1 MERSKTKK
9 EKSYVLPS
17 IYKGCHWI
25 STEDVGNGENA
36 NISFSELL
44 RVVYL
49 AFPLLRMFR
58 DTKCSSPTEQTS
70 RPKPKKWKSWVKRA
84 SQFYPTRSAG
94 RHSVRKGFSSLLPF
108 WLPSFPPQRLNIWK
122 PNFQT
127 APMLC
132 ITSRK
137 LVEVTWNQASSF
149 LRGKTSSHIYKEQH
163 GSEFQAGR
171 RQQARLKSTKWGNK
185 KDHVPEERA
194 GDKAQNWPSPE
205 QVGQSNK
212 EDKNVTCYI
221 TLRLP
226 C

>member
-9 EKSYVLPS
+9 KKSYVLPS

-44 RVVYL
+44 RGVYL

-94 RHSVRKGFSSLLPF
+94 RHSVQKGIFQSAAFLVAFIPTTTSEYLKAQ
-108 WLPSFPPQRLNIWK
+108 FPN
-122 PNFQT
+122 
-127 APMLC
+127 
-132 ITSRK
+132 
-137 LVEVTWNQASSF
+137 
-149 LRGKTSSHIYKEQH
+149 SSHAVHHIQETRGGDLKPSLQL
-163 GSEFQAGR
+163 SEG
-171 RQQARLKSTKWGNK
+171 
-185 KDHVPEERA
+185 
-194 GDKAQNWPSPE
+194 
-205 QVGQSNK
+205 
-212 EDKNVTCYI
+212 
-221 TLRLP
+221 
-226 C
+226 

>member
-94 RHSVRKGFSSLLPF
+94 RHSVQKGFSSLLPF

-127 APMLC
+127 APMPC

-137 LVEVTWNQASSF
+137 LVEVTWNRASSF
-149 LRGKTSSHIYKEQH
+149 LRGKTSGHIYKEQR
-163 GSEFQAGR
+163 GREEAAGK
-171 RQQARLKSTKWGNK
+171 A
-185 KDHVPEERA
+185 EEH
-194 GDKAQNWPSPE
+194 K
-205 QVGQSNK
+205 VGQQKGSRPRGTSRGQST
-212 EDKNVTCYI
+212 ELAFTWTGRAV
-221 TLRLP
+221 
-226 C
+226 